1 MHHMNHMAYGGLWRK
16 SNCKVIIR
24 ASRTTDDPHPQSR
37 RPDHWGMTQ
46 SHFEPQSYV
55 HEFLPDAINT
65 HTASHFVE
73 FVCKAPA
80 RHGGIRCSR
89 GVRGCY
95 PEGRD
100 PYSAWLSMPEPW
112 FTKPCPRPCQCSTG
126 HISTFLTCDTSSVR
140 TTTSTCAQGH
150 CWDSWIN
157 DRR

>member
-1 MHHMNHMAYGGLWRK
+1 MHHMNHMAYGASQIVRWLSGLRGPQ
-16 SNCKVIIR
+16 
-24 ASRTTDDPHPQSR
+24 TTHTPR
-37 RPDHWGMTQ
+37 RPDHCGMTQ

-55 HEFLPDAINT
+55 HEFLPDAFNIFNT

-80 RHGGIRCSR
+80 RHGGIRRSR

-100 PYSAWLSMPEPW
+100 HPYSAWLSMPEPW
-112 FTKPCPRPCQCSTG
+112 STKPCPRPCQCSTG